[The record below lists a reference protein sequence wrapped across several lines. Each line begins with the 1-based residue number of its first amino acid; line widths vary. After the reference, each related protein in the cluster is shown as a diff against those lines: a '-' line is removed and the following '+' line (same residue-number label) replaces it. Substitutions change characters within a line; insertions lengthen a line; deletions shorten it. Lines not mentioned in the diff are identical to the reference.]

1 MKAPRP
7 FPFLAVFLLLILP
20 LVLLG
25 ACTDSDPQ
33 DGAEV
38 SASIGNDCG
47 PADAREVWLRVAEPG
62 PGDTNAV
69 DNCPA
74 FTDGGMRIRILEGEP
89 LDSLRETTYTDLP
102 ARDCRAS
109 TTSCPALKATVR
121 ITEFGDWE
129 VRGTYELFDTS
140 GAVVQDRVNFRAA
153 RCVLTP
159 HCG

>member
-1 MKAPRP
+1 MKALRLFP
-7 FPFLAVFLLLILP
+7 FPVPALLLILP
-20 LVLLG
+20 LILLG
-25 ACTDSDPQ
+25 ACTESDPP

-38 SASIGNDCG
+38 SAGIGNDCG
-47 PADAREVWLRVAEPG
+47 PTDGPEVWLRVAEPG

-69 DNCPA
+69 DVCPA

-89 LDSLRETTYTDLP
+89 LDSLRETTYADLP
-102 ARDCRAS
+102 VRDCRAS
-109 TTSCPALKATVR
+109 TTTCPALTATVR

-140 GAVVQDRVNFRAA
+140 GAVVQERVNFKAA